1 MNSKEI
7 ELTLHEIHSLSFNDK
22 DINIIMQ
29 LFYSMHIYKYIIKK
43 IYISKSN
50 RSNQFLIYNESR
62 IFNSI
67 LIILNDNYNITT
79 GNNIIIAKY
88 YITKLNNIYLL
99 GITYNIINYHFLNK
113 PLDIKFYLLSD
124 IINIICM
131 NFINIKIYNIQ
142 CIVEL
147 LIEDHNLIKKDIKK
161 KQNKCIIF

>member
-88 YITKLNNIYLL
+88 YITKLN
-99 GITYNIINYHFLNK
+99 
-113 PLDIKFYLLSD
+113 
-124 IINIICM
+124 
-131 NFINIKIYNIQ
+131 
-142 CIVEL
+142 
-147 LIEDHNLIKKDIKK
+147 
-161 KQNKCIIF
+161 